1 MFVRDWMP
9 AASKYPSERKLRS
22 YRRVTVSFALISA
35 LIAWWIATGTTV
47 SILDMLLFAFAMVV
61 PAAISVSYVLY
72 WRRTTEPG
80 AYWGMLAGYGAGGV
94 WFLLIKLALWT
105 ELQASPTAFP
115 IVRLAVSLLTANG
128 EGLDR
133 YEVEGVARRPPL
145 VHLAQR
151 LEGQSVLGKPER
163 DSGHSE
169 KIHIEAADQNEQA
182 SDYDQGPGSTAE
194 HSSDG
199 VLSYELRAGHLGGS
213 EAYSGSGQ
221 LPALTALPGRLS
233 PTSSLP
239 STTKTPFTTT
249 YSIPSDGIA
258 ASS

>member
-9 AASKYPSERKLRS
+9 AASRYSSERKLRS

-72 WRRTTEPG
+72 WHRTTESG

-128 EGLDR
+128 EGLDPA
-133 YEVEGVARRPPL
+133 YVTTLVPL
-145 VHLAQR
+145 IVVPAVSLYTD
-151 LEGQSVLGKPER
+151 LSSER
-163 DSGHSE
+163 
-169 KIHIEAADQNEQA
+169 EAAFRERLA
-182 SDYDQGPGSTAE
+182 AP
-194 HSSDG
+194 
-199 VLSYELRAGHLGGS
+199 AGGIRSGISPS
-213 EAYSGSGQ
+213 ET
-221 LPALTALPGRLS
+221 L
-233 PTSSLP
+233 
-239 STTKTPFTTT
+239 
-249 YSIPSDGIA
+249 
-258 ASS
+258 